1 MSYSRWGGS
10 RWYTYWSIYPE
21 GQEETRD
28 TAIFVVDSVACFSA
42 KELRENPEQCLER
55 VRERYA
61 DAWHIPVTDKDLREL
76 WVYITAFLTDVDEEF
91 AAREA
96 PDGD

>member
-1 MSYSRWGGS
+1 M
-10 RWYTYWSIYPE
+10 TIDCE
-21 GQEETRD
+21 NT
-28 TAIFVVDSVACFSA
+28 FSA

-61 DAWHIPVTDKDLREL
+61 DAWHISVTDKDLHEL
-76 WVYITAFLTDVDEEF
+76 WGYINAFLADVDEEF

>member
-1 MSYSRWGGS
+1 MSYSRWGSS
-10 RWYTYWSIYPE
+10 RWYTFWDVYPE
-21 GQEETRD
+21 NPDRD
-28 TAIFVVDSVACFSA
+28 TACLTIDCENTFSA

-76 WVYITAFLTDVDEEF
+76 WVYINAFLTDVDEEF

-96 PDGD
+96 PNECT